1 MKDKKKVSIIYYFAA
16 VCFYIAAII
25 CFINGSTTQGIIM
38 LCLGSS
44 QLCLGS
50 VWLNK
55 NKRED

>member
-1 MKDKKKVSIIYYFAA
+1 MKKKVSIIYYFAA

-25 CFINGSTTQGIIM
+25 CFFNGNTSQGVIM

-50 VWLNK
+50 VWLRK
-55 NKRED
+55 NKED